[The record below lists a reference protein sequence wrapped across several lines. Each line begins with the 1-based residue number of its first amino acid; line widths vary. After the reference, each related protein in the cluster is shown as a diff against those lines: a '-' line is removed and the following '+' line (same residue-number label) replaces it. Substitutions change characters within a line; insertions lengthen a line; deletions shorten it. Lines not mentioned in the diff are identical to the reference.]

1 MGTLL
6 LLLVIATSGSAPGA
20 RRDDLSATSAP
31 GPVIEMSGGGF
42 GVRLPRAFARAI
54 EEAAPGFRPF
64 TLDDYADDIRHE
76 YTFTMRQAPWAVVG
90 DFNGDGWCD
99 LVIDGHDATSS
110 YRFCVWGGAAPKVLK
125 LAPPAPR
132 QGGVLIAALQYHD
145 PGRVE
150 TNFNNE
156 SMELFTDGF
165 NDYAW
170 EKAGT
175 LFFWK
180 KDHFEQFVTSD

>member
-1 MGTLL
+1 
-6 LLLVIATSGSAPGA
+6 
-20 RRDDLSATSAP
+20 
-31 GPVIEMSGGGF
+31 MSGGGF